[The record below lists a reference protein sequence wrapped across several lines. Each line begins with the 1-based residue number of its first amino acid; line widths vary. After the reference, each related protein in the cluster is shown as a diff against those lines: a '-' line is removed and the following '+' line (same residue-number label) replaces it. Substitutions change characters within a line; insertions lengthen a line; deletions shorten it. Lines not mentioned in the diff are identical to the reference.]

1 MSITIFCLL
10 VTAGTYVASRALAR
24 RFPSPLTSPV
34 LFSTTLTIAILV
46 TARVSYTD
54 YGPARE
60 ILTFLLGPATVA
72 LALPLYKKRAL
83 LLAHLLPALAGL
95 VAGVLSTMLVAVA
108 LGRVLGLSALLV
120 RSLSIKS
127 VTAPVAV
134 KLAPLVDAD
143 PVLVAAFV
151 VTTGM
156 IGVLIGPALLTL
168 FGVRAE
174 VARGLALGTISHGQ
188 GTARAALEGEL
199 CGAIAGIA
207 MGLAAILTSLVAPR
221 FIPSLC

>member
-1 MSITIFCLL
+1 M
-10 VTAGTYVASRALAR
+10 AR
-24 RFPSPLTSPV
+24 RFPLPLTSPV

-46 TARVSYTD
+46 TARVSYTE
-54 YGPARE
+54 YGPAKE

-72 LALPLYKKRAL
+72 LALPLYMKRAL
-83 LLAHLLPALAGL
+83 LLAHPLPALAG
-95 VAGVLSTMLVAVA
+95 LVAVA
-108 LGRVLGLSALLV
+108 LGRVLRLSALLV
-120 RSLSIKS
+120 RSLSIES

-151 VTTGM
+151 VSTGM

-168 FGVRAE
+168 FGVGAE

-188 GTARAALEGEL
+188 GTAQAALEGEL

-207 MGLAAILTSLVAPR
+207 MGLAAILTSFVAPR
-221 FIPSLC
+221 FVPWLC